1 MNLMDRIRN
10 YWFIRKGKFQFV
22 KTICDVVS
30 IKCRAVM
37 SGFVSIL
44 RGKEKKDIMNKDW
57 LNVLVR
63 GTNGE

>member
-1 MNLMDRIRN
+1 MIME
-10 YWFIRKGKFQFV
+10 
-22 KTICDVVS
+22 
-30 IKCRAVM
+30 IKSRAVM

-44 RGKEKKDIMNKDW
+44 RGMLKKDIMNKDW

>member
-1 MNLMDRIRN
+1 MIME
-10 YWFIRKGKFQFV
+10 
-22 KTICDVVS
+22 
-30 IKCRAVM
+30 IKSRTVM

-44 RGKEKKDIMNKDW
+44 RGMLKKDIMNKYL